1 LLAGGVIPTSGE
13 ATSKRTTMFDPRR
26 LLDQV
31 LGGQSESG
39 SPTADD
45 GIMGRIGDLARQNP
59 MLTGGIAGGL
69 AGLLLGR
76 GFGGGIIKYGG
87 MAVIGGLAYKA
98 WRDYQ
103 QSQQSQQTGHAPVE
117 GYGAD
122 DFTPPPTDSPFAP
135 EPQSQ
140 ARLAETLI
148 VAMIAAAKADGRID
162 AEERGRIYQ
171 RLEEGG
177 LQPEEVAFLQHELT
191 EPVDVDRIVAGA
203 RTKEEAVE
211 IYAASLMAIRSDTP
225 QERDYLAALAG
236 RLKLEP
242 GLVAAI
248 EKTVESVSER

>member
-1 LLAGGVIPTSGE
+1 
-13 ATSKRTTMFDPRR
+13 MFDPKQ

-31 LGGQSESG
+31 LGGGRGPGAAAS
-39 SPTADD
+39 D
-45 GIMGRIGDLARQNP
+45 GGVMGRVGELARQNP
-59 MLTGGIAGGL
+59 MLAGGIAGGL

-76 GFGGGIIKYGG
+76 GFGGGLIKYGG

-103 QSQQSQQTGHAPVE
+103 DAQSSGEAPAGGE
-117 GYGAD
+117 NDAD
-122 DFTPPPTDSPFAP
+122 LVLPPPDSPFVP
-135 EPQSQ
+135 TPQSQ

-148 VAMIAAAKADGRID
+148 VAMIAAAKADGHID

-177 LQPEEVAFLQHELT
+177 LQPEEVAFLQRELT

-211 IYAASLMAIRSDTP
+211 VYAASLMAIRNDTP
-225 QERDYLAALAG
+225 QERDYLAGLAG
-236 RLKLEP
+236 RLQLEP
-242 GLVAAI
+242 DLVTAI
-248 EKTVESVSER
+248 EKTVESVSGR

>member
-1 LLAGGVIPTSGE
+1 
-13 ATSKRTTMFDPRR
+13 MFDPKQ
-26 LLDQV
+26 LLDQF
-31 LGGQSESG
+31 LGGQGGSG
-39 SPTADD
+39 TNDPRGNTTFGGQAA
-45 GIMGRIGDLARQNP
+45 GGGMMGRVGDLARQNP

-76 GFGGGIIKYGG
+76 GFGKDIIKYGG

-103 QSQQSQQTGHAPVE
+103 QSQQTGQSPAE
-117 GYGAD
+117 GYGAGG
-122 DFTPPPTDSPFAP
+122 FTLPPPDSPFVPA
-135 EPQSQ
+135 PQSQ

-148 VAMIAAAKADGRID
+148 VAMIAAAKADGHID

-177 LQPEEVAFLQHELT
+177 LQPEEVAFLQRELT
-191 EPVDVDRIVAGA
+191 EPVDIERIVAGA

-211 IYAASLMAIRSDTP
+211 VYAASLMAIRSDTP
-225 QERDYLAALAG
+225 QERDYLAALAD

-242 GLVAAI
+242 GLIAAI